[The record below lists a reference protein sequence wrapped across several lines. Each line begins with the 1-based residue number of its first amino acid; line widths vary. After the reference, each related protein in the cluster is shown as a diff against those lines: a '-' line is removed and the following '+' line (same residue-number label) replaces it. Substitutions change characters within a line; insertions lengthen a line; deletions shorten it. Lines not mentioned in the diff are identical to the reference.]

1 MAASSSP
8 DPSLPRQPL
17 PGLPHVG
24 ALRRALE
31 SAARPLLD
39 PSRAQAAAE
48 SVRRIARAVLDRGGV
63 EGRSEMLAA
72 ATAVLETEGPSLT
85 LAAGELI
92 ALLRRAD
99 RIATPEGDL
108 ILIVEDDPQFA
119 RFLETAV
126 AAENRRVVVAETA
139 AEARAALALETPS
152 LLVLDLILP
161 DSDGRNLLLEL
172 RSSARTAALPVLVVT
187 ARLGGE
193 VKAECFALGA
203 DAYFEK
209 PIEPESF
216 AVAVASHLERQARY
230 TQLCRRD
237 PVTGLPNRA
246 AFLETC
252 THLLGSNPPGS
263 PMALAVLDLDHFSFV
278 EERWGRVLAETVLR
292 RVGTRL
298 ALALRPAA
306 SFARWDGAQFIAL
319 YTGQSA
325 VEAALTVAQALE
337 VMRRLEI
344 KGGDGQPIVVT
355 FSAGLADVSTGQAFE
370 EALTAADRL
379 LYLAKIT
386 GQNRVLTGDT
396 TVEIPTQRVL
406 LAEDDPSMVRI
417 LTRHLEQEGFQVVS
431 YTNGREALEAAP
443 SSGAAL
449 IISDIEMPEL
459 DGLAFL
465 EALRAH
471 PALQHVP
478 VMMLTARGEESVIV
492 RAFELG
498 ADEYVTKPFSTRELA
513 ARVRRLLRRPAVIG
527 IPAPPFT
534 DPPGRPGLSR
544 IPNV

>member
-1 MAASSSP
+1 MASASAPRP
-8 DPSLPRQPL
+8 DRPRQPL
-17 PGLPHVG
+17 GGRPHVG

-31 SAARPLLD
+31 SAARALVD
-39 PSRAQAAAE
+39 PERGEAATE
-48 SVRRIARAVLDRGGV
+48 SVHRIARAVAERSAV
-63 EGRSEMLAA
+63 EGRPEMLAA
-72 ATAVLETEGPSLT
+72 ATTVLEAQGPRLQPVT
-85 LAAGELI
+85 GELI

-99 RIATPEGDL
+99 RIAAAPEGDL

-119 RFLETAV
+119 RFLE
-126 AAENRRVVVAETA
+126 AAIGTENRRVVIAETA
-139 AEARAALALETPS
+139 AEARAAIALETPS
-152 LLVLDLILP
+152 LLILDLILP

-172 RSSARTAALPVLVVT
+172 RSSARTAAVPVVVVT

-209 PIEPESF
+209 PLEPESF
-216 AVAVASHLERQARY
+216 AVAVASQLERQARY

-252 THLLGSNPPGS
+252 THLLATNPPGS
-263 PMALAVLDLDHFSFV
+263 PMALAVLDLDHFQYV
-278 EERWGRVLAETVLR
+278 EARWGRVLAETVLR
-292 RVGTRL
+292 GVGTRL
-298 ALALRPAA
+298 ALALRPAT

-319 YTGQSA
+319 YSGQGA
-325 VEAALTVAQALE
+325 VEAALTFAQALE
-337 VMRRLEI
+337 MIRRLDI

-355 FSAGLADVSTGQAFE
+355 FSAGIADVLAGQPFE

-379 LYLAKIT
+379 LYAAKIT
-386 GQNRVLTGDT
+386 GQNRILTSDT
-396 TVEIPTQRVL
+396 TIAVPAQRIL

-417 LTRHLEQEGFQVVS
+417 LSRHLQQEGFQVVS

-443 SSGAAL
+443 TSGAAL

-498 ADEYVTKPFSTRELA
+498 ADEYVTKPFSPRELS
-513 ARVRRLLRRPAVIG
+513 ARVRRLLRRPAVMG
-527 IPAPPFT
+527 IPASP
-534 DPPGRPGLSR
+534 
-544 IPNV
+544 